1 MASSLLNAPR
11 ALKDPVCWRFSSL
24 RKGPIGEGSSGVSRI
39 QERMRRSAREIA
51 SGSPAAAVI
60 VAGREGCRTLAVAS
74 RGAVGR
80 SGRRCGSGGP
90 PFPPE
95 PPQLA
100 EGYDA
105 SCLLVP
111 GLEGE
116 RGEAR
121 PEREGSHV
129 LEGRVLPV
137 AALQLVVRDPGA
149 QVVHVVEADVPGKP
163 LQPPGQPEVGAPHAR
178 RGSVVPLRPA
188 PPVGV
193 LELMLHV
200 EQEQDRKSVV

>member
-60 VAGREGCRTLAVAS
+60 VAGRAGRAG
-74 RGAVGR
+74 RGGGR
-80 SGRRCGSGGP
+80 EP
-90 PFPPE
+90 PPSPPD

-100 EGYDA
+100 EGDHA
-105 SCLLVP
+105 SGLLVP
-111 GLEGE
+111 ELEGE
-116 RGEAR
+116 RVEAR

-137 AALQLVVRDPGA
+137 AALQLVVRDPG
-149 QVVHVVEADVPGKP
+149 EPD
-163 LQPPGQPEVGAPHAR
+163 LPER
-178 RGSVVPLRPA
+178 
-188 PPVGV
+188 
-193 LELMLHV
+193 
-200 EQEQDRKSVV
+200 D